1 MTDETYR
8 GYEQLVVNLL
18 EDEYPEKPQTI
29 TLSPEADRELEA
41 FANWLEPKL
50 TNDYAEMADWAG
62 KLVGNVLRL
71 SGLLCRASVYQ
82 SHDFLM
88 VQDALSVTG
97 KTMSDAIRLGKY
109 YLNHAQAAYSVLP
122 ENDMYRNG
130 NLILQKLRER
140 HLTTF
145 DRREA
150 MRMCRRFKTVDS
162 IQPVLDF
169 LEDYGYIMQQPQKY
183 TGTGRPPLP
192 KYDINPWLKEH

>member
-1 MTDETYR
+1 
-8 GYEQLVVNLL
+8 
-18 EDEYPEKPQTI
+18 
-29 TLSPEADRELEA
+29 
-41 FANWLEPKL
+41 
-50 TNDYAEMADWAG
+50 AG

>member
-1 MTDETYR
+1 
-8 GYEQLVVNLL
+8 
-18 EDEYPEKPQTI
+18 
-29 TLSPEADRELEA
+29 LSLEADRELEA

-109 YLNHAQAAYSVLP
+109 YLNHAQAA
-122 ENDMYRNG
+122 
-130 NLILQKLRER
+130 
-140 HLTTF
+140 
-145 DRREA
+145 
-150 MRMCRRFKTVDS
+150 
-162 IQPVLDF
+162 
-169 LEDYGYIMQQPQKY
+169 
-183 TGTGRPPLP
+183 
-192 KYDINPWLKEH
+192 